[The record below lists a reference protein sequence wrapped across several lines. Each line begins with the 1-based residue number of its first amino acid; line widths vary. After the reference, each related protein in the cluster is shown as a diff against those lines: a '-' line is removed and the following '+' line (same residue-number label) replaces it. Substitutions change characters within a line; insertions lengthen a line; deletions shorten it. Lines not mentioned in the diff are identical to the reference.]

1 MEKVRELIDSI
12 ICTIQDE
19 EVSNKE
25 EYIKME
31 VNANKDMIL
40 EEIIKEIK
48 ECL

>member
-1 MEKVRELIDSI
+1 MEEIKKLILDI
-12 ICTIQDE
+12 ICLVEDE

-40 EEIIKEIK
+40 EAIIKEIE